1 MKFKIQEAESHHR
14 EAVLKLLPRLAVF
27 QIPKERK
34 PEEFWQGDAVLVKQH
49 FDEKHRDTRIW
60 IAVDETDH
68 VLGTLLLRF
77 NQDPLNEQTNA
88 HVEVLAVS
96 QQAEGNGVASQL
108 LKIAEAE
115 TRKQQALSLSL
126 NVFSNNE
133 RARSLF
139 RKFGFDEE
147 MIRCIKRF

>member
-14 EAVLKLLPRLAVF
+14 EAVLKLLLRLADF

-49 FDEKHRDTRIW
+49 FDEKNSGTRIW
-60 IAVDETDH
+60 IAVDETEH
-68 VLGTLLLRF
+68 ILGTLLLRF

-96 QQAEGNGVASQL
+96 EQAEGNGVASRL
-108 LKIAEAE
+108 LEMAEAE
-115 TRKQQALSLSL
+115 TRKQQAFSLSL

-133 RARSLF
+133 RARSLY
-139 RKFGFDEE
+139 RKFGFEEE

>member
-14 EAVLKLLPRLAVF
+14 EAVLKLLPRLAGF
-27 QIPKERK
+27 QIPKQRK

-49 FDEKHRDTRIW
+49 FDEKHMDTRIW

-133 RARSLF
+133 RARSLYQ
-139 RKFGFDEE
+139 KFGFDEE
-147 MIRCIKRF
+147 IIRCIKRF